1 MRSTPKHFLRNVRQ
15 THREGVGGC
24 GGLPM
29 GYVSARNTV
38 HNSLDFGVHLCFT
51 MCILF
56 SHTIKNIVCKHVHIP
71 TVRIPCTK
79 SLLSTHHFMGAQLN
93 TLMTGDDSST
103 ANTPVF
109 CFQHVKPGVNFF
121 HLGAL
126 LNWAFWEPF
135 LWRQGAN
142 FELPEDAVFGRHMHK
157 YTNTIHIFGP
167 HAPWQSI
174 TCRSE
179 SCPERALQCNAL
191 LQEK

>member
-1 MRSTPKHFLRNVRQ
+1 MTIALYTKTFPSKCQ
-15 THREGVGGC
+15 TDTQGGWVWGC
-24 GGLPM
+24 VGGLPM

-109 CFQHVKPGVNFF
+109 CFQHVKPGINFF
-121 HLGAL
+121 NI
-126 LNWAFWEPF
+126 LNTTRHELFHEMIVNWEPF
-135 LWRQGAN
+135 
-142 FELPEDAVFGRHMHK
+142 
-157 YTNTIHIFGP
+157 
-167 HAPWQSI
+167 
-174 TCRSE
+174 
-179 SCPERALQCNAL
+179 
-191 LQEK
+191 

>member
-1 MRSTPKHFLRNVRQ
+1 MSALDTKTFPSKCQ
-15 THREGVGGC
+15 TDTQGGC

-38 HNSLDFGVHLCFT
+38 HNSLDFGVHLYFT

-56 SHTIKNIVCKHVHIP
+56 SHTIKNIVRKHVHIP

-109 CFQHVKPGVNFF
+109 CFQHVKPGINFF
-121 HLGAL
+121 HTY
-126 LNWAFWEPF
+126 ET
-135 LWRQGAN
+135 WRQL
-142 FELPEDAVFGRHMHK
+142 FQ
-157 YTNTIHIFGP
+157 HIK
-167 HAPWQSI
+167 HYKA
-174 TCRSE
+174 
-179 SCPERALQCNAL
+179 
-191 LQEK
+191 

>member
-1 MRSTPKHFLRNVRQ
+1 MYIFQLLEYLALKACCPRTISWEHSWTRWWQAMTAPRQ
-15 THREGVGGC
+15 T
-24 GGLPM
+24 L
-29 GYVSARNTV
+29 
-38 HNSLDFGVHLCFT
+38 
-51 MCILF
+51 LF
-56 SHTIKNIVCKHVHIP
+56 SVFNIWNLASTFSTYETWRKLFLHIKHYKAW
-71 TVRIPCTK
+71 TF
-79 SLLSTHHFMGAQLN
+79 SW
-93 TLMTGDDSST
+93 DD
-103 ANTPVF
+103 
-109 CFQHVKPGVNFF
+109 CQ
-121 HLGAL
+121 LGAL
-126 LNWAFWEPF
+126 LNFLNWAFWEPF